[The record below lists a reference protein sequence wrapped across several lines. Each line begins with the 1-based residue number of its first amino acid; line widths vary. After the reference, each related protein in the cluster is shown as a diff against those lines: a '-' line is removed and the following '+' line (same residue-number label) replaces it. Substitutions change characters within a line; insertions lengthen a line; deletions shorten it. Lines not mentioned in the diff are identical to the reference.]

1 LWQATENNRAAGTMT
16 AKTKQKRQGTVCLTS
31 GKRTTLK
38 RN

>member
-1 LWQATENNRAAGTMT
+1 LWQTTEKDRAAGTMT
-16 AKTKQKRQGTVCLTS
+16 AKTKQKRQGTVCLTP